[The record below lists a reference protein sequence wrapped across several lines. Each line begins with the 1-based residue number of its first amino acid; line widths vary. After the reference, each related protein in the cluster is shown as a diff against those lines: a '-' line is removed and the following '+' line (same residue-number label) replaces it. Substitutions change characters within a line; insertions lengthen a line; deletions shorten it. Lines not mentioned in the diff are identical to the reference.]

1 MMQQTMNAKERERDE
16 KAEHSRSSSPQAKSE
31 ANGAKSS
38 GSDFA
43 AQFDKALK
51 DAFAKAGLS
60 DADKELALRNLER
73 ALILNFCGR
82 AYDLLSADAQRQLEE
97 KDIKTLDEAIKF
109 LASALPQNKLRE
121 VFAAAVG
128 EVMGDFIEKA
138 GM

>member
-1 MMQQTMNAKERERDE
+1 MMQQTMNGTS
-16 KAEHSRSSSPQAKSE
+16 SR
-31 ANGAKSS
+31 G
-38 GSDFA
+38 DFA

-51 DAFAKAGLS
+51 NAFAKAGLS
-60 DADKELALRNLER
+60 EADKELALRNLER

-82 AYDLLSADAQRQLEE
+82 AYDLLSPEAQRQLEE
-97 KDIKTLDEAIKF
+97 KDLKTLDEAMKF

>member
-1 MMQQTMNAKERERDE
+1 MVQQTMNNA
-16 KAEHSRSSSPQAKSE
+16 
-31 ANGAKSS
+31 S
-38 GSDFA
+38 GRGDFA
-43 AQFDKALK
+43 AQFNKALEN
-51 DAFAKAGLS
+51 AFAKAGLS
-60 DADKELALRNLER
+60 EADKELALRNLER

-82 AYDLLSADAQRQLEE
+82 AYELLSPEQQRQLEE
-97 KDIKTLDEAIKF
+97 KGLKTLDEAMKF